1 MKEKIVYFVLFI
13 LFALTNVARAY
24 DKLVVVQAVSTSK
37 KTFVVR
43 KGFIDGI
50 AIGQESLF
58 TIRNSG
64 VVATAK
70 EVNRSMSIWE
80 VNDKRGGVAFEKGDY
95 VTFTNSIENLI
106 LELPKLEKLA
116 EKGLRFKNKSF
127 WIVRGNISYALSDS
141 VSSQDAEFITT
152 RSGYQLEGL
161 YTINFQPQW
170 EIGFGLRYDTEVQ
183 KISEPVLDVPTTR
196 LLGMAELS
204 YLFNQEE
211 GTKNYFYIGAG
222 IGYGISATSVDEAVS
237 TGAAFVLPVVKF
249 GFSKFIGGSKW
260 MLIEGAVESIGARES
275 FADGLEQT
283 TTILN
288 SKITIGIKL

>member
-1 MKEKIVYFVLFI
+1 MRDKIVYVILFI
-13 LFALTNVARAY
+13 LFAITNVASAY

-37 KTFVVR
+37 KTFVIR
-43 KGFIDGI
+43 KGYIDGI

-80 VNDKRGGVAFEKGDY
+80 VNDKRGGVAFDKGEY

-106 LELPKLEKLA
+106 LELPRLEKMA
-116 EKGLRFKNKSF
+116 DKGLKFKNKSF

-141 VSSQDAEFITT
+141 VSSQDAEFVTT

-161 YTINFQPQW
+161 YTNNFQPQW
-170 EIGFGLRYDTEVQ
+170 EIGLGLRYDTEVQ
-183 KISEPVLDVPTTR
+183 KISEPILDVPTTR
-196 LLGMAELS
+196 LLAMAELN

-211 GTKNYFYIGAG
+211 GTRNYFYIGAG
-222 IGYGISATSVDEAVS
+222 IGYGISATTVDEAVS
-237 TGAAFVLPVVKF
+237 TGAAFVLPVLKF
-249 GFSKFIGGSKW
+249 GFSKFIGNSKW

-275 FADGLEQT
+275 FSDGLEQT